1 MLPIDLLEGF
11 EIKMA
16 AIQNRPACQVDIA
29 SLPEAYDGLIS
40 IFTREN
46 QMIIFNEKLYN
57 EASELKIMGALFH
70 EIRHAYQYFVVT
82 NNMTT
87 NEDQLLINQWRNEFK
102 EKSVLNYLS
111 ASIEIDA
118 LAYADLNIYNIYK
131 VHLDI
136 PEDLIELVKLRQ
148 VQIKDNLDIIKM

>member
-1 MLPIDLLEGF
+1 
-11 EIKMA
+11 
-16 AIQNRPACQVDIA
+16 
-29 SLPEAYDGLIS
+29 
-40 IFTREN
+40 
-46 QMIIFNEKLYN
+46 
-57 EASELKIMGALFH
+57 MGALFH